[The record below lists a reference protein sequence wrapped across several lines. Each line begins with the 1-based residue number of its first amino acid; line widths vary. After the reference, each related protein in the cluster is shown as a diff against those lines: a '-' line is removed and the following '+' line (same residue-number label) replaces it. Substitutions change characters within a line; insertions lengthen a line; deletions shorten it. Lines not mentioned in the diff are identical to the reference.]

1 MAAINRTLLLSG
13 AALVTAS
20 AIVAAPAMAP
30 GAGMLASAPTP
41 ATLSSAQYEL
51 TALSDITLQGINAA
65 IATGYGG
72 KLGANDP
79 FYPGVFDNTT
89 TVKGVYGAAYYVLD
103 QSGFVPLN
111 LDQYFFEA
119 GSKAS
124 NPLTGGL
131 GAVAYVGLT
140 SVLGA
145 NSLPAQL
152 AKAVFVEGT
161 VSLKDAVVTLT
172 AGIPVLGE
180 LTSVYVNGTVAG
192 DATNYGTGFAGVAAY
207 VKANYPAIAGLVGS
221 LNLGKLGFGSHGE
234 GDSNDDE
241 SESEDSEGSNSGS
254 GNGFGNGFGKGHR
267 DDRVA
272 APAAAAVAPV
282 IAVSATTP
290 SAPASHVGSVPALA
304 AVSSNAPVADTTPAV
319 TPVIPAQSDSTSV
332 AVAPKR
338 ESARGAAAGSAGRAV
353 AAAARGAGARSAG
366 ATD

>member
-13 AALVTAS
+13 AALLTAS

-89 TVKGVYGAAYYVLD
+89 TVKGVYGAAYYIID

-111 LDQYFFEA
+111 LDRYFFEA

-234 GDSNDDE
+234 GDSNDNE
-241 SESEDSEGSNSGS
+241 SESEDSGGSNSGS
-254 GNGFGNGFGKGHR
+254 GNGFGKGHR

-290 SAPASHVGSVPALA
+290 SAPASHVAAVPALA
-304 AVSSNAPVADTTPAV
+304 AVTSNAPVADTTPAV